1 MRLRSRLMLFFL
13 VIVLGPAA
21 GGVFMGRQMA
31 ERQSTARADGRL
43 EGASIAVVHALNQ
56 QVAQAM
62 QRLTASV
69 ALRAV
74 AGGASVDA
82 LHRVRMGA
90 GLDYLVVVR
99 RGHVVAADLRPATF
113 RPGVSVSAA
122 TLAGGPAQA
131 GLVSDYHVLL
141 AGQPSTAVWGGL
153 FRDQAFLRTLG
164 TPGLTVGSG
173 RVAASSAPVSV
184 PPTSIEASGP
194 SGLAGGWRELCV
206 CTGAGSTRTGIVI
219 VGHPARVG
227 AFTAFGPLTLL
238 VLIAA
243 MLLAVLLGFRMA
255 GLVAGPV
262 TRLAEEATASLPDD
276 VVIIPETSDE
286 VSQIDEAL
294 AALRTG
300 LRQTTDELGGSR
312 EELRVTKERLDD
324 QERLVLTDGLTGVW
338 NRRYL
343 EMALS
348 DALQRGQRRKRPFAV
363 LMVDLDH
370 FKKVNDT
377 YGHQRG
383 DDVLVELCR
392 RIRSSLRTHLDVLA
406 RYGGEEFVI
415 LLPETNPQGAFIVAQ
430 KIRRLVRA
438 EPFGEGED
446 GLRVTVSIGLSSYPG
461 DGEDHEQLL
470 AIADANLYRAK
481 GAGRDRVMTGAT
493 SPES

>member
-1 MRLRSRLMLFFL
+1 
-13 VIVLGPAA
+13 
-21 GGVFMGRQMA
+21 
-31 ERQSTARADGRL
+31 
-43 EGASIAVVHALNQ
+43 
-56 QVAQAM
+56 
-62 QRLTASV
+62 
-69 ALRAV
+69 
-74 AGGASVDA
+74 
-82 LHRVRMGA
+82 
-90 GLDYLVVVR
+90 
-99 RGHVVAADLRPATF
+99 
-113 RPGVSVSAA
+113 
-122 TLAGGPAQA
+122 
-131 GLVSDYHVLL
+131 
-141 AGQPSTAVWGGL
+141 
-153 FRDQAFLRTLG
+153 
-164 TPGLTVGSG
+164 
-173 RVAASSAPVSV
+173 
-184 PPTSIEASGP
+184 
-194 SGLAGGWRELCV
+194 
-206 CTGAGSTRTGIVI
+206 
-219 VGHPARVG
+219 VG